1 MMPFQHRWQRN
12 GLRTVLIWK
21 QSNALKYPAGLERMQ
36 QERVHNYMHFV
47 MHLKK
52 RTQQLFTF
60 SRSKDYG
67 TALGAVWRRIIS
79 EIAH

>member
-12 GLRTVLIWK
+12 GLRTVLICK

-47 MHLKK
+47 IQIK
-52 RTQQLFTF
+52 
-60 SRSKDYG
+60 SEAAY
-67 TALGAVWRRIIS
+67 AAVIYIRNIDS
-79 EIAH
+79 DGLVT